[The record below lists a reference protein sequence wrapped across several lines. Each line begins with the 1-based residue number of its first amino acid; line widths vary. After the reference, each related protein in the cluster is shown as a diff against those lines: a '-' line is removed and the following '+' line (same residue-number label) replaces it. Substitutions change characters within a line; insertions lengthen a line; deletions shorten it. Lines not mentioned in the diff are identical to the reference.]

1 MRSGLEAYEA
11 ALALVGFLNSRW
23 PVSHV
28 GSPEAV
34 TVYCFVALEGA
45 VQEA

>member
-11 ALALVGFLNSRW
+11 ALALVGFPNSRG

-28 GSPEAV
+28 GSLEAV
-34 TVYCFVALEGA
+34 TVRLLFCGT
-45 VQEA
+45 